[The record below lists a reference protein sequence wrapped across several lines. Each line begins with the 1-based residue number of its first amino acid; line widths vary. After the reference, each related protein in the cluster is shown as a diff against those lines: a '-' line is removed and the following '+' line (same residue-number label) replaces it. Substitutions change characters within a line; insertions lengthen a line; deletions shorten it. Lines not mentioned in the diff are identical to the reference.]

1 MTPPA
6 HVSALGLTRHPFPPT
21 PDAQSYFFTQD
32 LERDFAGV
40 AHCVLAHKG
49 IVLLTGEVGLG
60 KTTFV
65 RRLIETLEPRDVV
78 FASVFNTFLQGEALL
93 RAINRDFGIL
103 VEGDS
108 DVQLAALNA
117 FLLEQAGGG
126 KTCLLVI
133 DDAQNLS
140 VESLEMVRLLSNLE
154 TAQDKLLQIVL
165 SGQPELEATLGRTE
179 LRQLASRLVMQV
191 RLRRLAPVEILRYFE
206 FRLAQAGGAGRI
218 RLQPKALSLLH
229 RHSGGNARRIHLI
242 LDRCLYGLVARR
254 SSDIDAALMQ
264 EAVADAGR
272 PGEGAPALRRQRVP
286 ALIAA
291 MATLAVAGAAL
302 AAWHTGAIFP
312 AGAEEP
318 ATAAAAVAAPPGQ
331 DALPAAVAAAPEQAP
346 RPARA
351 AVPVADVRPLSER
364 PAADDCMGRIT
375 RGGDQATA
383 SIRLVALPAPL
394 APLLAPDKSL
404 CLFERDGRHWAA
416 WATGWRME
424 DLVSPRANGTVLRLQ
439 QHLATLGLLGEADID
454 GYMGERTHRA
464 LAIYRERNGLAPGD
478 GADDLALLLLERGVV
493 AASQGESDV

>member
-1 MTPPA
+1 MTSTLPA

-65 RRLIETLEPRDVV
+65 RRLIETLEPRGVV

-93 RAINRDFGIL
+93 RAINRDFGIPAQ
-103 VEGDS
+103 GDS
-108 DVQLAALNA
+108 DAHLAALNA
-117 FLLEQAGGG
+117 FLLEQAGAG

-165 SGQPELEATLGRTE
+165 SGQPELDTTLARTE
-179 LRQLASRLVMQV
+179 LRQLASRIVMQV
-191 RLRRLAPVEILRYFE
+191 RLRRLAAVEILRYFE

-254 SSDIDAALMQ
+254 SSDIDATLMQ
-264 EAVADAGR
+264 EAVADIGR
-272 PGEGAPALRRQRVP
+272 PGHGAPAARRHRTP

-291 MATLAVAGAAL
+291 MAALAVGGAAL

-312 AGAEEP
+312 PGAEKPAPAAASAPPEP
-318 ATAAAAVAAPPGQ
+318 EPEPLPSPLPSPSLAAVAHSPPASDRQPG
-331 DALPAAVAAAPEQAP
+331 
-346 RPARA
+346 
-351 AVPVADVRPLSER
+351 
-364 PAADDCMGRIT
+364 DDCMGTIT
-375 RGGDQATA
+375 RGGDNAA
-383 SIRLVALPAPL
+383 PSIRLVALPAPL
-394 APLLAPDKSL
+394 APLLDPDQSL
-404 CLFERDGRHWAA
+404 CVFERGGRHWAA

-439 QHLATLGLLGEADID
+439 QHLARLGLLGEADID
-454 GYMGERTHRA
+454 GYMGPRTHQA
-464 LAIYRERNGLAPGD
+464 LAAYRERNGLAPGG
-478 GADDLALLLLERGVV
+478 GADDLTLLLLERGVM
-493 AASQGESDV
+493 AATQGESHV